1 MHVKN
6 IDKSIL
12 LAMSKGDIKAFE
24 HIYKTY
30 SMPLYRNLLYLLK
43 DSDEVDEIIHNTF
56 LKVWTKKE
64 AIDLDKN
71 FYSYLL
77 KIANSMA
84 IDFLRRNVRTQA
96 VCENLLITGNKET
109 PSVEE
114 AYLKKE
120 EWLMVE
126 EGINMLPPQRKLI
139 FTLFK
144 LEGKSYQEIS
154 DELSISKS
162 TVSGQIVIAMKFLR
176 KFMATHQKELKTLFF
191 FLWVR

>member
-191 FLWVR
+191 FLWVQ